1 MMSDVQISG
10 FTGAPQSI
18 NVASP
23 LPRLLQK
30 RSSLER
36 QLRQVNREIEWL
48 ERKQALAE
56 FVAADR
62 INSGRVDIPTL
73 AEVVEWDV
81 HFKAQYKA
89 KHQERNAAALAST
102 NSTDDPLG
110 SLGFERLESVH
121 EVLATEDKIQ
131 ALDTSIANYFDGLAQ
146 IRGVGYHAAEP
157 LVGQREPRLS
167 LLTVPEEYA
176 ETKLAWWVGAYQRIG
191 LL

>member
-1 MMSDVQISG
+1 MTMTSDVQISG

-36 QLRQVNREIEWL
+36 QLRQVNRDIEWL
-48 ERKQALAE
+48 ERKQSLAE

-62 INSGRVDIPTL
+62 INSGRTDIPAL

-81 HFKAQYKA
+81 RFRAEYRRLH
-89 KHQERNAAALAST
+89 EDRNAAALAST
-102 NSTDDPLG
+102 TNSNEGQEMVDEDPIQLLAKDKELTDLDAAATAFAEHASVHRG
-110 SLGFERLESVH
+110 AGFE
-121 EVLATEDKIQ
+121 
-131 ALDTSIANYFDGLAQ
+131 
-146 IRGVGYHAAEP
+146 AAAD
-157 LVGQREPRLS
+157 LVGIREPRLS
-167 LLTVPEEYA
+167 LLTCPLDEEA
-176 ETKLAWWVGAYQRIG
+176 AMGWWAGAYQRIG